1 MPPMERKIALKNLAE
16 VLQALVPDFQQLHTD
31 YMPASWEQVQ
41 KAAKNQLFTIG
52 ALWKSRY
59 SLYPF
64 KSEVY
69 KDIEGSI
76 NTLEDKLGYFSRHFA
91 YPEGQCQHYNEDVIT
106 ALKSHGILSSPAAF
120 SGLATEF
127 TDLFHLP
134 RNMVDFN
141 FSKTCLEF

>member
-1 MPPMERKIALKNLAE
+1 
-16 VLQALVPDFQQLHTD
+16 
-31 YMPASWEQVQ
+31 MPASWEQVQ

-52 ALWKSRY
+52 AHSQNHDILSTL
-59 SLYPF
+59 S